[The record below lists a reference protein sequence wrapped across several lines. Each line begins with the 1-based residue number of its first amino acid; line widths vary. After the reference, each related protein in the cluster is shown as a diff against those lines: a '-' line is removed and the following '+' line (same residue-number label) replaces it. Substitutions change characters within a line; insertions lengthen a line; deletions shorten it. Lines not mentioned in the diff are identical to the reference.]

1 MLSIFFIFGSEK
13 IRSDQHR
20 RQSSFPVSQE
30 EEGLVD
36 KAGSKSKQRAAQGSI
51 QLPMWMIF

>member
-1 MLSIFFIFGSEK
+1 MLSKFFIFGSEK

-36 KAGSKSKQRAAQGSI
+36 KAGSKSKQRAAQEASSYLNG
-51 QLPMWMIF
+51 